1 MMETIE
7 NIRQEQSGKAQEKTD
22 QASMDVGTL
31 TKKQWTFK
39 STTP

>member
-1 MMETIE
+1 METIE
-7 NIRQEQSGKAQEKTD
+7 NIHQIQSSKAQEKTD
-22 QASMDVGTL
+22 ETSMGVSIL